1 MKQAKTYVLTKELT
15 PLMFNEIAEEYDRL
29 DRKLSF
35 GLDLAWRKKLAQYL
49 KNTNKN
55 FEIVTDI
62 AAGTGDMLAELKR
75 LYAKKYVAIDPSV
88 NMLNIAK
95 TKVPDA
101 DFIIARAE
109 QLPLPENFTDL
120 ITVAFGI
127 RNFSDINRA
136 FDEFYRILKPGGK
149 LAIMEFSVPKN
160 IIPALGFKF
169 YVKYVIPILG
179 YIHSGNYQ
187 AYKYLAESIF
197 DFSKRY
203 DIVNMLSKNNFRDIK
218 VRNFIFGG
226 VKIYCCSK

>member
-109 QLPLPENFTDL
+109 QLPLPENFTD
-120 ITVAFGI
+120 
-127 RNFSDINRA
+127 
-136 FDEFYRILKPGGK
+136 
-149 LAIMEFSVPKN
+149 
-160 IIPALGFKF
+160 
-169 YVKYVIPILG
+169 
-179 YIHSGNYQ
+179 
-187 AYKYLAESIF
+187 
-197 DFSKRY
+197 
-203 DIVNMLSKNNFRDIK
+203 
-218 VRNFIFGG
+218 
-226 VKIYCCSK
+226 